1 MASEKRNFFAIT
13 IYQVLLRV
21 GWIFKTESVIIPA
34 ALDSIGGVGWVRGC
48 LPMLNRIG
56 QSLPTLLVWPL
67 IKNARQ
73 QKRWLWVT
81 TSLMGLLFCTLAC
94 LWWWELDSLGQWTQ
108 LIFLVVYAL
117 FFVAVGINQ
126 LSLSSLIGKLIRAD
140 LRGRLMLAANLFGCV
155 FSIAAAW
162 WVLRGWLA
170 KSDAHFGAIFATSG
184 LLFLLAAAS
193 ALLIDEPSAERA
205 RDNPYRFS
213 RTIKDVCNTI
223 LVDRHFR
230 TLLIISSL
238 FGLSMTLMP
247 HYQSLG
253 RSRLQLGFSDLLP
266 WLIIQNLG
274 VAVFSIPVGWL
285 ADRWGNRA
293 ALRCVLLFLMLA
305 PILALFFSTSES
317 WGRTGFMGVFFLLGL
332 MPVTM
337 RILANYSLEFTSQLN
352 QPRYLVTQ
360 SLAMGLP
367 VIFTSALMGLLV
379 DELGYDLVFGG
390 VAVCVI
396 SAWLL
401 TFCLHEPRDSPSKD
415 REDDS

>member
-73 QKRWLWVT
+73 QQRWLLVT
-81 TSLMGLLFCTLAC
+81 TSIMGLLFCILAF
-94 LWWWELDSLGQWTQ
+94 LWWWELNALGQLTQ
-108 LIFLVVYAL
+108 FIFLVLYAL

-126 LSLSSLIGKLIRAD
+126 LSLSSLIGKLIRPD
-140 LRGRLMLAANLFGCV
+140 LRGRLMLAANAFGCV

-170 KSDAHFGAIFATSG
+170 NSNADFGAIFATSG
-184 LLFLLAAAS
+184 LLFLLSAVS
-193 ALLIDEPSAERA
+193 ALLIDEPPS
-205 RDNPYRFS
+205 DHPPGKPYRIS
-213 RTIKDVCNTI
+213 STLNDVRNTI
-223 LVDRHFR
+223 LNDRHFR
-230 TLLIISSL
+230 ILLIISGL

-253 RSRLQLGFSDLLP
+253 RSRLHLGFSDLLP
-266 WLIIQNLG
+266 WLIIQNFG
-274 VAVFSIPVGWL
+274 VAVFSVPVGWL
-285 ADRWGNRA
+285 ADRYGNRA
-293 ALRCVLLFLMLA
+293 ALRWVLLFLMLA
-305 PILALFFSTSES
+305 PILALFFSTSEAF
-317 WGRTGFMGVFFLLGL
+317 GRSGFMGVYFLLGL

-367 VIFTSALMGLLV
+367 VIATSTLVGFLV
-379 DELGYDLVFGG
+379 DELGYDLVFGS
-390 VAVCVI
+390 VVVCMTF
-396 SAWLL
+396 AWLL
-401 TFCLHEPRDSPSKD
+401 TFGLHEPRDSQLND
-415 REDDS
+415 RVDDS